1 VAKVPRADGK
11 RALRLPALQGRFCEN
26 KPMRIVAFFMEFPHF
41 DFFLF
46 YCNEARV
53 TIISGTCAAQ
63 ASLS

>member
-1 VAKVPRADGK
+1 
-11 RALRLPALQGRFCEN
+11 
-26 KPMRIVAFFMEFPHF
+26 MRIVALFMEFPHF

-46 YCNEARV
+46 YSNEARV